1 VGKAVLNLAVLVVL
15 ERPVVLEDLPLLYLV
30 VQLLLVDL
38 ESLVV
43 PVVLQNLNVVQSI
56 FLKN

>member
-43 PVVLQNLNVVQSI
+43 LVVLQNLNVVQSI